1 MKKTKIHKK
10 PQTKVHTFRC
20 TDEEFEQLKALAKE
34 CGLSLSRY
42 MVETG
47 LKHRPRKRLTKDE
60 VEALNNLAFARTD
73 LIKISNVLAKKTQE
87 EKSKYFKS
95 VKFMTW
101 WVDAVTGLIRHWY
114 NIEENIT
121 STVLTKDNT
130 THGNTR

>member
-1 MKKTKIHKK
+1 MKKKKIHKK

-114 NIEENIT
+114 NI
-121 STVLTKDNT
+121 
-130 THGNTR
+130 